1 MCGSAAIR
9 RTSHQQG
16 ERRRLLTVSAPVSD
30 RPHYNVRLQAWHLFC
45 GIGEGSPGSGDG
57 SASPCSVVK
66 EKFWSAGAVP
76 DLNKAI
82 SITAVTSI
90 ERRAETGLEGGG
102 RALVDMQ
109 LGCRTNRRSW
119 QGRGCNAQHDAERSD
134 RARRSVA
141 VTGVGCVSLS
151 LSLSDERHTQESI
164 LQRTVAM

>member
-1 MCGSAAIR
+1 MYGYKPGTCSVALARAVPAVVTG
-9 RTSHQQG
+9 
-16 ERRRLLTVSAPVSD
+16 VP
-30 RPHYNVRLQAWHLFC
+30 RP
-45 GIGEGSPGSGDG
+45 G
-57 SASPCSVVK
+57 PCSVVK
-66 EKFWSAGAVP
+66 EKLWSAGAVP

-164 LQRTVAM
+164 LHRTVAM